1 MWIVRYGL
9 KGIIWMKVDIFLVP
23 SNGESTS
30 SSDLEGLSCGVCSTV
45 FGVVAWKENKNRPQ
59 RRIGGAEGMFN
70 IEWHSYKYNM
80 H

>member
-1 MWIVRYGL
+1 
-9 KGIIWMKVDIFLVP
+9 MKVDIFLLP

-45 FGVVAWKENKNRPQ
+45 FGVAAWKENKNRPQ
-59 RRIGGAEGMFN
+59 RRMGGFGWAEGMFN
-70 IEWHSYKYNM
+70 IEWLSYKYNM